1 MNHLC
6 SIFFS
11 LCTKA
16 QEKIWTEASFV
27 QTMCLLLVMQV
38 TVEKF
43 LTRATELET
52 HVGLTEADALDLTLL
67 KDNLLTFRNGIG
79 SDSNG
84 PKGFV

>member
-1 MNHLC
+1 
-6 SIFFS
+6 
-11 LCTKA
+11 
-16 QEKIWTEASFV
+16 
-27 QTMCLLLVMQV
+27 MQV